1 LDAEYYRPS
10 HLNYEK
16 LLRNKKAVPL
26 STLANFMIG
35 PFGSAFT
42 VDNYVDIPDYRYIRG
57 KDVKRM
63 RILDSDNV
71 YMPKSDYERLSK
83 YALKENDI
91 LVSVVATIGNSALVT
106 KKDLPAIFSC
116 KSSVIRT
123 KSINP
128 KYLVVYLNSRFGC
141 ELLKRKERGAIQ
153 KGLNLDDLKVLD
165 IYVPDNSF
173 QNQIEKLY
181 DQSIEKIE
189 KSKSKYQ
196 EAEEL
201 LLKEVGLDNFESD
214 ESAINVKNFKG
225 SFLSSGRLDAEF
237 YQPKYE
243 KYLEKIQKH
252 TNSHGLL
259 KDICNKY
266 DKNFTPIDDQKYKY
280 IELSNTGKTG
290 FISDYTYA
298 DGIELPTRARRLV
311 KEGNV
316 LVSSIEGSLDS
327 CAIIG
332 KEHDNSI
339 CSTGFFVIDSD
350 IINSETLVVLFKSE
364 IMQQVLKQYCSGTIL
379 SSINKDEFNRIPL
392 PIICSKT
399 QEKIATKLKESFK
412 LRSESEVLL
421 EKAKSMVEY
430 VVVN

>member
-1 LDAEYYRPS
+1 MDAEYYRPS